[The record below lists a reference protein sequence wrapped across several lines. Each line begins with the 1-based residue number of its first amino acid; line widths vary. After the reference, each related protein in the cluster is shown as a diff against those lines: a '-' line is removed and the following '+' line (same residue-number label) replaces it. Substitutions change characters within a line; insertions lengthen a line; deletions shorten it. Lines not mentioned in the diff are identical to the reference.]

1 MHAWPKLK
9 LTSFAKLVEIRA
21 AALAGDD
28 RRLRALLDIVPPLRA
43 LHLQHVLH
51 GTFT

>member
-1 MHAWPKLK
+1 MAEVETDQLRE
-9 LTSFAKLVEIRA
+9 AVEIRA